1 MYNKTSMSKTDKK
14 ENFVVA
20 TKEGRLYI
28 KTSDFFKQT
37 KIKDTNEKLKN
48 SKIVKKID
56 EENNKLAGA

>member
-28 KTSDFFKQT
+28 KILIFLNKR
-37 KIKDTNEKLKN
+37 KLKKQLK
-48 SKIVKKID
+48 S
-56 EENNKLAGA
+56 